1 MFLQAPY
8 LIYVEVIECDDVHS
22 SPVPCKMM
30 DSSALRRTFSQDD
43 VAIMSASA
51 ASASSGDS
59 PAEHQSPRGETVVA
73 GCANSSP
80 PTIRCEFDDLDCW
93 SQEEDDI
100 IQVVVVSDSVK
111 LKLKNFLLS

>member
-1 MFLQAPY
+1 

-51 ASASSGDS
+51 ASSGDS
-59 PAEHQSPRGETVVA
+59 PAEHQSPRCETVVA

-100 IQVVVVSDSVK
+100 IQVVVVSDYQIILLSY
-111 LKLKNFLLS
+111 FLLS

>member
-1 MFLQAPY
+1 
-8 LIYVEVIECDDVHS
+8 LIYVEVIECEDVHS

-51 ASASSGDS
+51 TSSGDS
-59 PAEHQSPRGETVVA
+59 PAEHQSPRIEIVTV
-73 GCANSSP
+73 GCANYSP
-80 PTIRCEFDDLDCW
+80 PTTRCEFDDLDCW

-100 IQVVVVSDSVK
+100 IQVGVILVV
-111 LKLKNFLLS
+111 LLSWLNE